1 MHQLMRQAPKL
12 GSKEAFKSHM
22 YRSRKSEEERHSL
35 KIALWWLTILL
46 IQGDASTA
54 VLNSR
59 LPCPI
64 IPASLMEGGD
74 K

>member
-1 MHQLMRQAPKL
+1 MHQFMRQAPDP
-12 GSKEAFKSHM
+12 GPEEAFKSHM
-22 YRSRKSEEERHSL
+22 YTSGKSEEERQRL
-35 KIALWWLTILL
+35 KNSLWWLTVLL
-46 IQGDASTA
+46 IQGDACYA

>member
-1 MHQLMRQAPKL
+1 MLQFMWPAPKL
-12 GSKEAFKSHM
+12 SSEEAFKSDT
-22 YRSRKSEEERHSL
+22 YRSGKSEKDRQCL
-35 KIALWWLTILL
+35 KIALWWLTVLL

-54 VLNSR
+54 VLNSG

>member
-1 MHQLMRQAPKL
+1 MRQFVGQTPRL
-12 GSKEAFKSHM
+12 GPEEAFKGHM
-22 YRSRKSEEERHSL
+22 YRKGKSENERQCL
-35 KIALWWLTILL
+35 KTALWWLTVLL

-54 VLNSR
+54 GLNSR

-64 IPASLMEGGD
+64 IPALLMEGGD